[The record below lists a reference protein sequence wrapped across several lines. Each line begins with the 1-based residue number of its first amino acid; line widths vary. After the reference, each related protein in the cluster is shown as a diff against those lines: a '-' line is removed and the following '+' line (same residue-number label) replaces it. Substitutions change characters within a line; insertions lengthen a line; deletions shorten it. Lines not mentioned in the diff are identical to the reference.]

1 MVRIHGTR
9 PQQLRQDMGIRDA
22 DRNATARRHP
32 TYRWPRWSG
41 LALALALAASVACS
55 PAGAGSQPAPGPRA
69 GQAGT
74 QQVPGAVAAVGQPAP
89 GFQVTTIDG
98 LMLTSTD
105 LIAQQKPY
113 ILYFFASW

>member
-1 MVRIHGTR
+1 
-9 PQQLRQDMGIRDA
+9 MGIRDA
-22 DRNATARRHP
+22 DHHATARRHP
-32 TYRWPRWSG
+32 TYRWPQWSG

-55 PAGAGSQPAPGPRA
+55 PAGAGSQPAAGRPA
-69 GQAGT
+69 GQVGT
-74 QQVPGAVAAVGQPAP
+74 QQAPAVVAKVGQPAP

-98 LMLTSTD
+98 LMLSSTD